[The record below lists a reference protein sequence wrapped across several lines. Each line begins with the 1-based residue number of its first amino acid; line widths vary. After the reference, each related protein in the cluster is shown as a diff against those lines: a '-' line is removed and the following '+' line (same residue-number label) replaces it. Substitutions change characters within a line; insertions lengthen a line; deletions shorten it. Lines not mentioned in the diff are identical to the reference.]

1 MAETKKAAEGF
12 TAGPASTS
20 GQNLLMGSTKET
32 LRASVA
38 QKEAIADTAGKTA
51 GIVKEAAGVQ
61 AGAATAAGAKLG
73 SAYDKARAGLGQAY
87 GQASGAIE
95 TKHRNALVAAR
106 QALAQAAMKGMQRGR
121 TTAGNIG
128 AAGTLGKQ
136 AAATHAQIASQQ
148 ATEKAQLGTQAAA
161 AMGELGV
168 NKAMGLGAAGTTAAG
183 FTASGMKE
191 EQAANLA
198 SGDALYNAIMA
209 KAEEEGTEFFMTA
222 QAAAQLKT
230 DLDIML
236 SEISVAN
243 KTGTEEGV
251 IQAQAYLSQLNDPM
265 TPQDKVVF
273 EHLFN
278 QGMSGI
284 AGMESG
290 AGLWSIDDAFF
301 LADTIGASGALQVM
315 SNIPDYIGRLQGP
328 DGQYLSLTPGLMQGL
343 FNRIQ
348 ATGGGLDTLGQA
360 YYDEAT
366 GWLGFV
372 DFGQPIPDGSIPFT
386 TGEYYGAA

>member
-1 MAETKKAAEGF
+1 MTTKQTAEEF
-12 TAGPASTS
+12 TAGPTSTS
-20 GQNLLMGSTKET
+20 GQGPLFGATKET

-38 QKEAIADTAGKTA
+38 QKEAIADVAAKTP

-61 AGAATAAGAKLG
+61 AGAATEAGAKLG

-136 AAATHAQIASQQ
+136 AATTHAQMASQQ
-148 ATEKAQLGTQAAA
+148 AAEKAQLGTQGAA

-168 NKAMGLGAAGTTAAG
+168 KQAMGLGAAGTTAAG

-191 EQAANLA
+191 AHAGELAA
-198 SGDALYNAIMA
+198 GDALYNAIMA
-209 KAEEEGTEFFMTA
+209 KAEEEGTEFFMTQ
-222 QAAAQLKT
+222 QAALDLKT
-230 DLDIML
+230 SLDMML
-236 SEISVAN
+236 GDISVAN
-243 KTGTEEGV
+243 KTSTAEGI

-265 TPQDKVVF
+265 TPQDKIVF

-284 AGMESG
+284 AGMEPGS
-290 AGLWSIDDAFF
+290 GLWSIADAEG
-301 LADTIGASGALQVM
+301 LAGILGASGALMMLSTV
-315 SNIPDYIGRLQGP
+315 PDFIGRLQGP
-328 DGQYLSLTPGLMQGL
+328 DGEFVSLTPGVMQGI
-343 FNRIQ
+343 FSRIQ
-348 ATGGGLDTLGQA
+348 ETKGGLDSLGQA
-360 YYDEAT
+360 YYDAEA

-372 DFGQPIPDGSIPFT
+372 DHGQPIPEGAMPLT
-386 TGEYYGAA
+386 TTQYYG